1 MSRKRHKKR
10 KKIYRIRRAFFI
22 THPELIIYCEAL
34 GSYTIIYFKGHEPER
49 PGFRIC
55 IIEQQ
60 LDKEQFCR
68 CHKSYIVNLSCIK
81 SIDYCNRNM
90 TLILTSGDPI
100 PVARQYKKEVVALFD
115 KILKQRF
122 Q

>member
-1 MSRKRHKKR
+1 MSRKRHKKS
-10 KKIYRIRRAFFI
+10 KKIYHIRRAFFI
-22 THPELIIYCEAL
+22 THPELILYCEAL
-34 GSYTIIYFKGHEPER
+34 GSYTIIYFKGHDPER

-60 LDKEQFCR
+60 LDKEQFFR
-68 CHKSYIVNLSCIK
+68 CHESYIIKLFCIE
-81 SIDYCNRNM
+81 SIVCCNRNM
-90 TLILTSGDPI
+90 KLILTTGVPI